1 MLEYFSDKIWLVWV
15 LVSILCLILEL
26 FSGDMFILCFA
37 IGALGG
43 SIASALGGGIVVQLV
58 TFAIVTLISLYVFRP
73 IALRFLHRKDEDRV
87 SNADAIIGREGRVS
101 QTIEVNGYGRVALDG
116 DDWKAK
122 SVGGIFIDKDTPVR
136 IVDRDSIIITVE
148 PLDS

>member
-1 MLEYFSDKIWLVWV
+1 MIEFFSDKIWLVWV

-26 FSGDMFILCFA
+26 GSGDLFILCFA

-43 SIASALGGGIVVQLV
+43 SLASALGGGIVVQLLS
-58 TFAIVTLISLYVFRP
+58 FAAVTLFSLYVFRP

-87 SNADAIIGREGRVS
+87 SNADAIIGREGTVS
-101 QTIEVNGYGRVALDG
+101 QTIEEGGYGRVALDG

-122 SVGGIFIDKDTPVR
+122 SADGSAIDKGASVR
-136 IVDRDSIIITVE
+136 IIDRDSIIITVVKR
-148 PLDS
+148 

>member
-1 MLEYFSDKIWLVWV
+1 MIEFFSDKIWLVWV

-26 FSGDMFILCFA
+26 GSGDLFILCFA

-43 SIASALGGGIVVQLV
+43 SLASALGGGIVVQLLS
-58 TFAIVTLISLYVFRP
+58 FAAVTLFSLYVFRP

-87 SNADAIIGREGRVS
+87 SNADAIIGREGTVS
-101 QTIEVNGYGRVALDG
+101 QTIEEGGYGRVALDG

-122 SVGGIFIDKDTPVR
+122 SADGSAIEKGAFVR
-136 IVDRDSIIITVE
+136 IIDRDSIIITVVK
-148 PLDS
+148 S

>member
-1 MLEYFSDKIWLVWV
+1 MIEFFSDKIWLVWV

-26 FSGDMFILCFA
+26 GSGDLFILSFA

-43 SIASALGGGIVVQLV
+43 SLASALGGGIVVQLV
-58 TFAIVTLISLYVFRP
+58 AFAVVTLFSLYVFRP
-73 IALRFLHRKDEDRV
+73 IALRYLHRKDEDRV
-87 SNADAIIGREGRVS
+87 SNVDAIIGREGRVS
-101 QTIEVNGYGRVALDG
+101 QTIEANGYGRVALDG

-122 SVGGIFIDKDTPVR
+122 AVGGVAIEKDTPVR

-148 PLDS
+148 QM